1 MPGMPLLTVFINPE
15 PLHQPP
21 LFLLR
26 SLPRPPLVSPSLN
39 LQPPREAQT
48 QTTTP
53 CSHPVRRFHR
63 LRQHHPLPMFRPL
76 RKVFPADS
84 KPHTFPLHHTRG
96 TTRFSRLPIW
106 SNMCLSIHHL
116 WRPQCAS
123 IDTGHALDPSHLV
136 ESSPHLLRF
145 FNNVFICSIISYSK
159 SRDEMTVL

>member
-26 SLPRPPLVSPSLN
+26 SLPRPPLVSSSLN

-53 CSHPVRRFHR
+53 CSHPVRRLHR

-123 IDTGHALDPSHLV
+123 IDTGHALDFKPPCGNFPSFTTFLQRCVYMFHYFLAQ
-136 ESSPHLLRF
+136 
-145 FNNVFICSIISYSK
+145 K
-159 SRDEMTVL
+159 SR

>member
-1 MPGMPLLTVFINPE
+1 MPGVPFLTVFTNPE
-15 PLHQPP
+15 LLHRLPLS
-21 LFLLR
+21 LLR
-26 SLPRPPLVSPSLN
+26 SFPRLPLTFPSLS

-48 QTTTP
+48 QTTIP
-53 CSHPVRRFHR
+53 CSHLVRRFRR
-63 LRQHHPLPMFRPL
+63 LRQHHPLPMFRQL
-76 RKVFPADS
+76 RKVFLADS
-84 KPHTFPLHHTRG
+84 NPHTFPLHHTHG

-106 SNMCLSIHHL
+106 SNMCLSSHHL
-116 WRPQCAS
+116 WRPQCTS